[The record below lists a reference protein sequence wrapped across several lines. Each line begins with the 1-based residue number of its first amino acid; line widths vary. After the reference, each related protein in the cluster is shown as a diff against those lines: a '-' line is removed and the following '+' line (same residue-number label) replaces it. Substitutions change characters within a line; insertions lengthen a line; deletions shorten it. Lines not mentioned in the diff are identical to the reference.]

1 MTTETKLK
9 VGIVLSVLTLLWST
23 VMWSNSIETVKL
35 QSSTIELQSNT
46 IDSLHDELFN
56 TKVENF
62 RHELTREEILKPNK
76 KINKQYE
83 EYYNHETE

>member
-9 VGIVLSVLTLLWST
+9 VGMVLSVLTLLWST

-35 QSSTIELQSNT
+35 QSNT
-46 IDSLHDELFN
+46 IDSLHDELFII
-56 TKVENF
+56 KVENF

>member
-9 VGIVLSVLTLLWST
+9 IGMVLSVLTLLWST

-35 QSSTIELQSNT
+35 QSNM
-46 IDSLHDELFN
+46 IDSLHDELFII
-56 TKVENF
+56 KVENF

-76 KINKQYE
+76 TINKQYE

>member
-1 MTTETKLK
+1 MTTETKLR
-9 VGIVLSVLTLLWST
+9 VGMVISALLLLWTT
-23 VMWSNSIETVKL
+23 VMWSNSDITVK
-35 QSSTIELQSNT
+35 SQSNT
-46 IDSLHDELFN
+46 IDSLRMELFI

>member
-9 VGIVLSVLTLLWST
+9 VGMVLSVLTLLWST

-35 QSSTIELQSNT
+35 QSNT
-46 IDSLHDELFN
+46 IDSLHDELFIV
-56 TKVENF
+56 KVENF

>member
-1 MTTETKLK
+1 MTTETKLR
-9 VGIVLSVLTLLWST
+9 VGMVLSVLILLWST
-23 VMWSNSIETVKL
+23 VMWSKDINTIKS
-35 QSSTIELQSNT
+35 QSYTIKSQSNT
-46 IDSLHDELFN
+46 IDSLYDELFN

-62 RHELTREEILKPNK
+62 RHELTREAILKPNK

>member
-35 QSSTIELQSNT
+35 QSST